1 MRFWYFFLF
10 SGTFLLLLCSA
21 FLVAF
26 MACFYFLRVTL
37 WQIIAESSLNLRYR
51 SALILVR
58 LLLLLDSSCHP
69 WLTADEA
76 VTAVWPLLFDVRWH
90 ISLSWLTTSLCPAL
104 PSLSL
109 SQCEGQLSST
119 RGCWFIF
126 MPRKELNRLAHS
138 PTQLPHHIISSP
150 DLMNFKWCGNFSL
163 SLFFSFFLF
172 LFPVIR
178 HHLLAHTHIFLPSL
192 VGRFL
197 IAKTIFYYTL
207 APCVA
212 EWL

>member
-1 MRFWYFFLF
+1 MRFWYFF
-10 SGTFLLLLCSA
+10 SLLWNVFVVALLGI
-21 FLVAF
+21 FGRFHGVF
-26 MACFYFLRVTL
+26 FLRVTL

-58 LLLLLDSSCHP
+58 LLLLDSSCHP

-212 EWL
+212 EWI